1 MDGQSSPSPS
11 PDTVFLEACD
21 IYFRHCHNKPY
32 GFFNATLFHQK
43 VQNDQVPLHLRL
55 ALIAS
60 ATRYSSRAQWMEKKQ
75 STIDSYARC
84 SWDLITTS
92 TTPLDESDDVDII
105 QSLAILA
112 VIDATAGRRR
122 NAWVK
127 IGMSV
132 RIAQDLNMMLEPT
145 SNLPELERDERR
157 NLFWSLY
164 LLDRFVCCS
173 FGRPPAINDSDCLLN
188 LPTHYRAGKRLPSIS
203 LSELFNERIRGILPR
218 SGMFGISI
226 GLAACLGRTTKYM
239 MGKSDATSP
248 WTSHSEYCAIYR
260 DLEYLKELAVKNGPV
275 LAAQLEGQ
283 HRRQSDTPSP
293 DREQIAHMVLSHT
306 IYHLAHCILSHPF
319 LIGLKVDSD
328 RRSDMPSTWLEE
340 TRKRSLAHA
349 ESLIAVLIEAK
360 AAGYMPVPSVY
371 SYCMLLAST
380 IHALFL
386 YIGDSSVCHSSA
398 EYLKTSLEYLAD
410 MSELWDNAQIMA
422 NALKSFIVQCP
433 RYSDILLRT
442 GPRVSEFTQNEL
454 AILRSVLDYWSMM
467 DPRNPVFEGPSSVT
481 CQLADIRGMSLSPLS
496 SLTRSQ
502 TPLSPAKDDTLGV
515 STSSFEHKESDV
527 DSDILI
533 SYPLSVM
540 SPMGSDDES
549 SKWDW
554 DSELDYF
561 KS

>member
-1 MDGQSSPSPS
+1 MEPKNTKSPSPS

-60 ATRYSSRAQWMEKKQ
+60 ATRYSSRSQWMEKKQ

-127 IGMSV
+127 IGMAV

-145 SNLPELERDERR
+145 STLPELERDERR

-173 FGRPPAINDSDCLLN
+173 FQRPPAIHDSDCALN

-203 LSELFNERIRGILPR
+203 LSELFNEKIRGILPR

-239 MGKSDATSP
+239 MGQADTTSP
-248 WTSHSEYCAIYR
+248 WSSHSDYCAIYR

-275 LAAQLEGQ
+275 LAAQGQ
-283 HRRQSDTPSP
+283 PRIQSDIPSP

-319 LIGLKVDSD
+319 LIGLKVDLD
-328 RRSDMPSTWLEE
+328 RRSDMPLAWLEE
-340 TRKRSLAHA
+340 TRTRSLAHA
-349 ESLIAVLIEAK
+349 GSLITVLIEAK

-386 YIGDSSVCHSSA
+386 YSGDLSVSHSSA
-398 EYLKTSLEYLAD
+398 EYLKTSFEYLAE

-442 GPRVSEFTQNEL
+442 GPRVSEFTENEL

-467 DPRNPVFEGPSSVT
+467 DPRNPVFEGLSSQT
-481 CQLADIRGMSLSPLS
+481 CQSADIRGMSLS
-496 SLTRSQ
+496 SLTHSQ
-502 TPLSPAKDDTLGV
+502 SPLSPAKDDTLGI
-515 STSSFEHKESDV
+515 STFQHKESDV
-527 DSDILI
+527 DPDILI
-533 SYPLSVM
+533 PYPLPVM

-554 DSELDYF
+554 DSELDYL